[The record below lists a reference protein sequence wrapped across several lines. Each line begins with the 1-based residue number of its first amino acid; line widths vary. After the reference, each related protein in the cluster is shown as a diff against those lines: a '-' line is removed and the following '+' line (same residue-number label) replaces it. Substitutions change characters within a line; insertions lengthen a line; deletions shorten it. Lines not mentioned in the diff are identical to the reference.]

1 MGDRN
6 LPSTNIINILDY
18 KLGGKFKMI
27 ARIELSNGDSFS
39 KIIDVQEYI
48 DNSVTNITTVANI
61 IIGKNSDGTL
71 PDIIE
76 INSKFSIQTSLDTIK
91 IYLKDNEEM
100 VEYLGFTL
108 NGYSK
113 VRSISKSYNYNS
125 VSVSLGKG

>member
-1 MGDRN
+1 
-6 LPSTNIINILDY
+6 
-18 KLGGKFKMI
+18 MI

-48 DNSVTNITTVANI
+48 DNSVTNIATIANI
-61 IIGKNSDGTL
+61 IIGKNFDGTL

-76 INSKFSIQTSLDTIK
+76 INSKFSIPTSLDTIK

-100 VEYLGFTL
+100 LEYLGFTL

>member
-1 MGDRN
+1 
-6 LPSTNIINILDY
+6 
-18 KLGGKFKMI
+18 MI
-27 ARIELSNGDSFS
+27 ARIELSNGDSFD

-61 IIGKNSDGTL
+61 IIGRNYDGTL

-76 INSKFSIQTSLDTIK
+76 INNKFSVGTSLDVIK

-100 VEYLGFTL
+100 EEYLGFTL
-108 NGYSK
+108 SGYSK

>member
-1 MGDRN
+1 
-6 LPSTNIINILDY
+6 
-18 KLGGKFKMI
+18 MI